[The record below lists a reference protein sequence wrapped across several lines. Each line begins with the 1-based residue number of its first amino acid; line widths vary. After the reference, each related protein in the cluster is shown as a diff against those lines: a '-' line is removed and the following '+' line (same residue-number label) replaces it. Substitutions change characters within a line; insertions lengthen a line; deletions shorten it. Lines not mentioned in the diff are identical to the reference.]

1 MTKLS
6 KKVAPSSKTFAA
18 SFGAFLLAGCDTFL
32 GASGAANAPTSKT
45 EAPARNGSKPK
56 SDKIGNI
63 RVTLLCPT
71 MAADVSFNGT
81 KFGSSRIEKIDLDV
95 SEPVKMNNGVS
106 VSRADVVVSSQ
117 DNDNRADLTY
127 QSSDIVA
134 FSYSGKVFGNKKER
148 DIVQINYVTNV
159 KTGSFRR
166 TASTFNAG
174 ISSNSSGICKLGPSS

>member
-1 MTKLS
+1 
-6 KKVAPSSKTFAA
+6 
-18 SFGAFLLAGCDTFL
+18 
-32 GASGAANAPTSKT
+32 
-45 EAPARNGSKPK
+45 
-56 SDKIGNI
+56 
-63 RVTLLCPT
+63 